1 MPDGSQITVKF
12 AALHKAAQD
21 VGTAISSMHSQLDG
35 LKTSIA
41 PMVSTWDGTAQAA
54 YLTRQKQWESAAQD
68 ITSLLTQVQGAVT
81 KSAEIMQ
88 QREQA
93 NANKFQ

>member
-21 VGTAISSMHSQLDG
+21 IGTAISTMHSQLDG

-41 PMVSTWDGTAQAA
+41 PMVSTWDGSAQAA
-54 YLTRQKQWESAAQD
+54 YLVRQKQWESAAGD
-68 ITSLLTQVQGAVT
+68 ITTLLTQVQGAVT

-88 QREQA
+88 QREQS
-93 NANKFQ
+93 NAAKFS